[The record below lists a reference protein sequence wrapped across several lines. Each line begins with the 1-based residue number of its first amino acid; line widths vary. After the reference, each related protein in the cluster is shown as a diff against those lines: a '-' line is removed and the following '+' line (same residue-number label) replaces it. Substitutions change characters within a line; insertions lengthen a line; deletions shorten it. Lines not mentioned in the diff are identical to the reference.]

1 VKALKIL
8 ALIFLSFFLFIS
20 LAIFGIAF
28 MVQNTALNPD
38 FITSELDRLN
48 ISKLVEEFG
57 DIEAPPEMPNLN
69 DVIVETIPRIEPLV
83 KEKASSTIYSVYDY
97 LLGRTKNLDLASIL
111 RSTFLSTDF
120 VSSLVDNIDLSSLVG
135 VPLSQKLDEAIP
147 VEIADLDKYIADAL
161 YEAEPL
167 MKEQIVAAADP
178 VFGYILM
185 ENRTLDVSISLG
197 ETKEILR
204 ENLRQTFFESPPP
217 ELASMSRSTR
227 EQYFNQFYQ
236 EFSDTVP
243 SIFYLDESYIPADV
257 PEDIASALTEAEESL
272 ELARQ
277 YIGYFQL
284 GYLLL
289 IVFMVL
295 IILGIVLIIRRVK
308 GVTRLL
314 GILLLIC
321 GAIEYIGIW
330 VVQYYINGRI
340 TFPDMPLYLETWLIQ
355 LINNVLS
362 PLAMFSLGILI
373 CGAILVVVS
382 FVYRR
387 GQDQL
392 MPTEVD

>member
-1 VKALKIL
+1 MVK
-8 ALIFLSFFLFIS
+8 S
-20 LAIFGIAF
+20 
-28 MVQNTALNPD
+28 TALNPD
-38 FITSELDRLN
+38 FVTSELDRLN
-48 ISKLVEEFG
+48 ISALVAEFN
-57 DIEAPPEMPNLN
+57 DIEAPPEMSNLN
-69 DVIVETIPRIEPLV
+69 EVIVETIPRIEPLV
-83 KEKASSTIYSVYDY
+83 KEKASSAIYSVYDY
-97 LLGRTKNLDLASIL
+97 LLGKTKNLDLASIL
-111 RSTFLSTDF
+111 RNTFFSTDF
-120 VSSLVDNIDLSSLVG
+120 VSSLVDNIDLSSLIG
-135 VPLSQKLDEAIP
+135 VPLSQQLVGAIP
-147 VEIADLDKYIADAL
+147 VKIADLDNYIADAL
-161 YEAEPL
+161 DEAEPL
-167 MKEQIVAAADP
+167 LKEQIIAATNPLCD
-178 VFGYILM
+178 YLLM
-185 ENRTLDVSISLG
+185 ESRTLNIPVSLG
-197 ETKEILR
+197 EVKEILR
-204 ENLRQTFFESPPP
+204 ENLRRTFLESPPL

-257 PEDIASALTEAEESL
+257 PENIARSLTDAGDYLES
-272 ELARQ
+272 ARQ
-277 YIGYFQL
+277 YVGYFQL

-295 IILGIVLIIRRVK
+295 LVLGIVLIIRRVK

-321 GAIEYIGIW
+321 GAIEYIGTW
-330 VVQYYINGRI
+330 VIKYYINGRI

-362 PLAMFSLGILI
+362 PLAMFCLGIII